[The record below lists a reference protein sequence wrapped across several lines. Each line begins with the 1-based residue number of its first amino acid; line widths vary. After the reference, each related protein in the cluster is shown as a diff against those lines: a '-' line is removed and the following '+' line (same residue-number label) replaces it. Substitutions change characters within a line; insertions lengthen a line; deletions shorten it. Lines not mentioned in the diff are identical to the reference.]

1 MLATPCAAFTIRDR
15 AAKAIGDKRA
25 DVAETGFNKPYSK
38 IIIAKSGLA
47 D

>member
-1 MLATPCAAFTIRDR
+1 MLVTPCADSTNRDR

-38 IIIAKSGLA
+38 IIVAKSGLV